1 MAKRAAAKRPSVD
14 EYLELFAASAPQ
26 PPSGALINAILEH
39 ADIRQEIGD
48 GRVVLRLSERR
59 ANRRDVRR
67 GLGRQGAR
75 LSQMSLIWDEDDGQ
89 ILQVCDGSDAADSS
103 AWNQP
108 SELDRFELTEAALA
122 YIAQFESDQRA

>member
-1 MAKRAAAKRPSVD
+1 MAKRAAAKHPSVD
-14 EYLELFAASAPQ
+14 EYLELFAAPS

-59 ANRRDVRR
+59 ANRREVRR

-75 LSQMSLIWDEDDGQ
+75 LAQMSLVWDEEGGHVV
-89 ILQVCDGSDAADSS
+89 QVCDGTGPADVGG
-103 AWNQP
+103 WNEP
-108 SELDRFELTEAALA
+108 SELDRFELTEMALA
-122 YIAQFESDQRA
+122 YVAQFESEQRA